1 MYEGYQSHQLT
12 FISYLSA
19 FLYCKYI
26 ILANSSGGGLKGMK
40 HGSPM
45 VSKDHLNFTGKCT
58 LLISFND
65 PKFGYRNSKST
76 LAHSKY
82 LKV

>member
-12 FISYLSA
+12 FISYFSA
-19 FLYCKYI
+19 FLSWKYI
-26 ILANSSGGGLKGMK
+26 ILTNSSGGGLKGMK

-65 PKFGYRNSKST
+65 PKFGYRNSKSNLT
-76 LAHSKY
+76 HSKY
-82 LKV
+82 LKD